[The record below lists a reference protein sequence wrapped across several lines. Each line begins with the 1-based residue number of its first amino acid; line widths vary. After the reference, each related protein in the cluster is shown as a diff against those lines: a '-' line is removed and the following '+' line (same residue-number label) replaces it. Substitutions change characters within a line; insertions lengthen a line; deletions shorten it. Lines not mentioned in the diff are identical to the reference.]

1 MGRVSKQS
9 VSTITVVPKGV
20 FCHTMHMMRAVYHH
34 LQDLRHTVRGFW
46 SLTEGEQQ
54 LVTAYAMTCAFGAGL
69 GLMTVTHM
77 SHGSILEG
85 GLTLYHRWI
94 VLCGALGC
102 GLALKLAGDR
112 MGQSG
117 PNGFARGMLGVVWVS
132 VVGAVIAGTLALP
145 FYGTMFGPFTLAIML
160 VSSPMLALMWFAN
173 LLASHLLIRNWR
185 TEQDRLFARL
195 A

>member
-1 MGRVSKQS
+1 MSMK
-9 VSTITVVPKGV
+9 
-20 FCHTMHMMRAVYHH
+20 RAVHHH
-34 LQDLRHTVRGFW
+34 LQILRHNLRGFW

-54 LVTAYAMTCAFGAGL
+54 LVTAYVTTCAFGAGM
-69 GLMTVTHM
+69 GLMTVTQM
-77 SHGSILEG
+77 SHGAIFDTG
-85 GLTLYHRWI
+85 FTFYHRWI

-102 GLALKLAGDR
+102 GLALWLAGDR

-160 VSSPMLALMWFAN
+160 VGSPMLALMWFAN